1 MKRHEDGREGEEKK
15 ERGEDKGGGDRK
27 GREGSRKGE
36 PHIFNRLYH
45 EQMGGFMYK
54 RGLWPLASSSS
65 PPTLYRRC
73 QSSNGV
79 RVQGSTFM
87 RMNPLGLSIKGAV
100 NQP

>member
-54 RGLWPLASSSS
+54 RGL
-65 PPTLYRRC
+65 
-73 QSSNGV
+73 
-79 RVQGSTFM
+79 
-87 RMNPLGLSIKGAV
+87 
-100 NQP
+100 